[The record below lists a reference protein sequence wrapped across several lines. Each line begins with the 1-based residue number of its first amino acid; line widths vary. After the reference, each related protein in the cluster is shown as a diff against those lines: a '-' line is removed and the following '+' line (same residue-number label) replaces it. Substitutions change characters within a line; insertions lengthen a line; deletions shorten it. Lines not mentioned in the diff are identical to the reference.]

1 MPKKLTRSKIVKK
14 LDAVFSQYIRL
25 SNADKNGYCTCV
37 TCGKKYH
44 WKQIQAG
51 HFMSRKHYS
60 TRWLEDNVKP
70 QCYGCNVMQQGQQYK
85 FSKYLG
91 NNLSEELY
99 NKSKEVVKFTTD
111 ELQDKITYYSEQ
123 VKKFL

>member
-60 TRWLEDNVKP
+60 TRWLEDNVKT
-70 QCYGCNVMQQGQQYK
+70 QCFSCNVMQFGLQYK